1 MIEITS
7 GELKEKI
14 TKGENFVL
22 DLYAT
27 WCGPCKVMSNTL
39 GSVDSVS
46 STEGEKFTIYKLD
59 IDTDRDFIIGDL
71 GVRSVPT
78 IKFFRN
84 GLEFYSRSGIM
95 SQSDIINSL
104 SKN

>member
-7 GELKEKI
+7 VELKEKI
-14 TKGENFVL
+14 SKGENFVL

-27 WCGPCKVMSNTL
+27 WCGPCKVMANTL
-39 GSVDSVS
+39 RSVDSVS
-46 STEGEKFTIYKLD
+46 SSEGENFTIYKLD

-78 IKFFRN
+78 IKFFRK